1 MANLAVI
8 TPSFGPD
15 FPLCAAL
22 HASVLAHSPESV
34 RHHIIVPPRDVPL
47 FRQLD
52 GPRAQIHAETD
63 FLPSSFRSVPGLNY
77 KVNLR
82 RPVPPLRGWILQQII
97 KLAAAARA
105 DADVVVLVDSDIEF
119 IRPFDAGTFHRDGV
133 VRFYRKPDE
142 VDDRLPRHVRWH
154 RGSRSLLGLPPGSP
168 PYPDYVS
175 SLMAWDP
182 AIVRRLLDHVGSVTG
197 RRWTDAVGRQLHF
210 SEWTLYGVF
219 VDEVLD
225 REARSF
231 SSDDPLCHAYWGEV
245 PLDEGTLREFLAA
258 TGPDDIAVMVSAK
271 SRTPVAVRRA
281 GLSGFA
287 SRQPATDDGG
297 PAAADTRLNR

>member
-1 MANLAVI
+1 MPTLAVI

-22 HASVLAHSPESV
+22 HASVLAHAPETV

-47 FRQLD
+47 FRELD
-52 GPRAQIHAETD
+52 GPRTQIHAETD
-63 FLPSSFRSVPGLNY
+63 FLPRSFRPLPAVNF

-82 RPVPPLRGWILQQII
+82 RPIPPLRGWILQQII

-105 DADVVVLVDSDIEF
+105 DADAVLLVDSDIEF
-119 IRPFDAGTFHRDGV
+119 IRPFSADTFSRNGV

-154 RGSRSLLGLPPGSP
+154 RASRALLGLPPGAP

-182 AIVRRLLDHVGSVTG
+182 VIVRQLLDRVESVTR
-197 RRWTDAVGRQLHF
+197 RRWTDVVGGQLHF
-210 SEWTLYGVF
+210 SEWTLYGTF
-219 VDEVLD
+219 VDAILD
-225 REARSF
+225 PKTRSF
-231 SSDDPLCHAYWGEV
+231 SSEDPLCHAYWEEE
-245 PLDEGTLREFLAA
+245 PLDERTLRDFLAA
-258 TGPDDIAVMVSAK
+258 TAPDDIAVMVSAK
-271 SRTPVAVRRA
+271 SRTPVPVRRA
-281 GLSGFA
+281 V
-287 SRQPATDDGG
+287 SRFTAG
-297 PAAADTRLNR
+297 